1 MQCNCICL
9 AFEGGVLRVLL
20 SSLYC
25 SLGFGLSCTV
35 YIYIPFGDVQY
46 TFVQQ
51 SSSTPLILTNSTPPS
66 IILKH
71 HHAMICPI
79 FLTLV
84 IERMVFLAVVKF
96 FDLSTTVVGGHG
108 DIIALE
114 NSQDNN
120 LLPLELFYR
129 LVSFPI
135 LQYLSS
141 LLNYYLLS

>member
-1 MQCNCICL
+1 
-9 AFEGGVLRVLL
+9 
-20 SSLYC
+20 
-25 SLGFGLSCTV
+25 
-35 YIYIPFGDVQY
+35 
-46 TFVQQ
+46 
-51 SSSTPLILTNSTPPS
+51 
-66 IILKH
+66 
-71 HHAMICPI
+71 MICPI

-84 IERMVFLAVVKF
+84 IERIVFLAVVKF

>member
-1 MQCNCICL
+1 
-9 AFEGGVLRVLL
+9 
-20 SSLYC
+20 
-25 SLGFGLSCTV
+25 
-35 YIYIPFGDVQY
+35 
-46 TFVQQ
+46 
-51 SSSTPLILTNSTPPS
+51 
-66 IILKH
+66 
-71 HHAMICPI
+71 MICPI

-96 FDLSTTVVGGHG
+96 FDLSTTVVGDHG